1 MTEITSH
8 QSYVIGNVKVFKE
21 SIPAKDDKEFVALVD
36 ACREMTERYLKQNDT
51 LHGEPIFAVH
61 NITNK
66 MFLVNFVCTNLPFS
80 IKEKNELLTLS
91 SLNERAYKL
100 LAKLNREVQF
110 AALKADIRNK
120 TREDLDRQQK
130 EYFLQQ
136 QIKNIQDELGETPQ
150 NQDIKDL
157 ADLAAKKNLPEDI
170 RKYFN
175 KEWAKLERINP
186 QNPDYNVQ
194 LNYLQTLLSLPWGV
208 LTKDDTNVKRAKA
221 VLDRDHYGLE
231 KVKERILEHLAV
243 LTLRKDLKSPII
255 CLFGPP
261 G

>member
-1 MTEITSH
+1 MAI
-8 QSYVIGNVKVFKE
+8 
-21 SIPAKDDKEFVALVD
+21 
-36 ACREMTERYLKQNDT
+36 
-51 LHGEPIFAVH
+51 
-61 NITNK
+61 
-66 MFLVNFVCTNLPFS
+66 
-80 IKEKNELLTLS
+80 
-91 SLNERAYKL
+91 
-100 LAKLNREVQF
+100 LNREVQF

-255 CLFGPP
+255 CLYGPP
-261 G
+261 GVGKTSLGKSIASALKKKICQNLIGRTP